1 MRPNSALLAR
11 AERVYSVYSGR
22 RDVLAPV
29 RALIPPQETTIGI
42 VSVRDEPIASIW
54 KPYGQRRLI
63 FLLTK
68 DSVADLKQQG
78 VRYVVLI
85 PEAVQNLFS
94 EDSEAW
100 AAQFNADIVG
110 QVALDP
116 KAHMGTEVWT
126 VVRLR
131 DS

>member
-1 MRPNSALLAR
+1 M
-11 AERVYSVYSGR
+11 
-22 RDVLAPV
+22 
-29 RALIPPQETTIGI
+29 RALIPPQEKVIGI
-42 VSVRDEPIASIW
+42 VSAGDEPIASIW

-68 DSVADLKQQG
+68 DSVSDLKEQG
-78 VRYVVLI
+78 GRYVLLI
-85 PEAVQNLFS
+85 PNAVQTLFG

-126 VVRLR
+126 VIRLR